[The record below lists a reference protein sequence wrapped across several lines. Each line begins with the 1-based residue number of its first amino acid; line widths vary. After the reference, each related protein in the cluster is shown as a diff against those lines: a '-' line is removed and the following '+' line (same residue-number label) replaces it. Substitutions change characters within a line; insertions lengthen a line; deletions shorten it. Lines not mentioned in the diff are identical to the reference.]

1 MPLKKHHKI
10 MIGSFSTLIITFM
23 IVNTILVIGLF
34 TRLELNYKDLESNLQ
49 ETNGKINTLTD
60 NIIQTKETL
69 SETINSL
76 ESLDVEI
83 GSIGKEFNTLKAS
96 AGDDF
101 SGIIDN
107 VIKGVVTIRTD
118 VGQGTGFLITNDGY
132 LVTNA
137 HVLVGGR
144 TIKTFTYNQESTTAE
159 FVGYNREL
167 DIALLKIKGTYEKL
181 ELDDSS
187 NIQLGEKVIAIGNP
201 LGLQFSVSQ
210 GIVSAIHR
218 PGPNGIEAYIQTDAA
233 LNPGNSGGPLINKN
247 GKVIGINN
255 FKVGGSESLGFALE
269 SNHIK
274 NSVNEIAQENFN
286 QTLI

>member
-49 ETNGKINTLTD
+49 ETNSKINTLTD